1 MICQSLNRR
10 APHTRFV
17 TVRFGNVLGSVG
29 SVVPMFRE
37 QIRKGGPIT
46 VTHPDVSRYFMTIP
60 EACLL
65 ILQAAA
71 SSSRGAIYML
81 DMGEPVF
88 IRHLAEQM
96 IRLAGKQPGIDIPII
111 YTGLRPGEKLH
122 ESLFYAD
129 ENCQPTAH
137 PKVMAAGVREFSPEL
152 VLNNVAALR
161 KAVAAYD
168 IEAMRHILGTTIP
181 EFMPADDVAAQTG
194 TANIVP
200 FPTSKEAGRSH

>member
-1 MICQSLNRR
+1 
-10 APHTRFV
+10 
-17 TVRFGNVLGSVG
+17 
-29 SVVPMFRE
+29 
-37 QIRKGGPIT
+37 
-46 VTHPDVSRYFMTIP
+46 
-60 EACLL
+60 L

-96 IRLAGKQPGIDIPII
+96 IRLAGKQPGIDVPII

-152 VLNNVAALR
+152 VLSNVMALR

-168 IEAMRHILGTTIP
+168 VGAMRTILSTTIP
-181 EFMPADDVAAQTG
+181 EFMSVEDATEQTG
-194 TANIVP
+194 RANIVP
-200 FPTSKEAGRSH
+200 FPNSKESGRSH

>member
-1 MICQSLNRR
+1 
-10 APHTRFV
+10 
-17 TVRFGNVLGSVG
+17 
-29 SVVPMFRE
+29 
-37 QIRKGGPIT
+37 
-46 VTHPDVSRYFMTIP
+46 
-60 EACLL
+60 
-65 ILQAAA
+65 
-71 SSSRGAIYML
+71 
-81 DMGEPVF
+81 
-88 IRHLAEQM
+88 M

-168 IEAMRHILGTTIP
+168 VETMRHILGTTIP
-181 EFMPADDVAAQTG
+181 EFMPAEDAALQTG

-200 FPTSKEAGRSH
+200 FPTTKEAGRSH